1 MKNKILALSILTLI
15 TFAGF
20 LPGACDSDSGI
31 SNIDLRFQV
40 LFPDEFSESLAPGAV
55 VTLTSIERGD
65 EQNLTSDENGL
76 VLFEGLIPGRY
87 DARAEI
93 TLSAEEM
100 LTLAGY
106 AEEVTLS
113 TSLSNQ
119 NFTTEPDSPVELAL
133 RTSALG
139 NFVIKEVYYTGSRL
153 PDGGN
158 FFNDQFHEIFNNS
171 NEVLYA
177 DGLYIADIY
186 GPAGQINPTTEPTPF
201 QWDQE
206 HIYLNS
212 IWRVPGSGTDHPIQP
227 GESFIIAQTA
237 QDHRDNP
244 DLNPN
249 SPVNLGDADFETY
262 NQRDDDRDID
272 NPNVTNMERIYF
284 TGGFTW
290 LVPVFGPAIV
300 IFRVDDIDALEQVP
314 IPDFPPEFPPRIKL
328 PIDHVI
334 DAFEALQNPQSGDFK
349 RIPLDLD
356 AGFVSASGTY
366 TSESARRKTDRIVD
380 GRRIL
385 RNTNNTSED
394 FEIITPPTPRSFE

>member
-15 TFAGF
+15 AFAGF

-40 LFPDEFSESLAPGAV
+40 LFPDEFSESFAPEAV
-55 VTLTSIERGD
+55 VTLTSVERGD

-87 DARAEI
+87 DVRAEV

-106 AEEVTLS
+106 AEEATLS

-133 RTSALG
+133 RASALG
-139 NFVIKEVYYTGSRL
+139 NFVIKEVYYTGSKN
-153 PDGGN
+153 PAGGN
-158 FFNDQFHEIFNNS
+158 YFNDQFHEIFNNS

-177 DGLYIADIY
+177 DGLYIADIF
-186 GPAGQINPTTEPTPF
+186 GPSGQINPNTQPTPF
-201 QWDQE
+201 QADQD
-206 HIYLNS
+206 HVYLNS
-212 IWRVPGSGTDHPIQP
+212 VWRVPGSGTDHPIQP

-237 QDHRDNP
+237 QDHRNNP

-300 IFRVDDIDALEQVP
+300 IFRVDDFDALEQVP
-314 IPDFPPEFPPRIKL
+314 IPDFPPQIPPRIKL
-328 PIDHVI
+328 PIDQVI

-349 RIPLDLD
+349 RIPLALD

-385 RNTNNTSED
+385 RNTGNTTED
-394 FEIITPPTPRSFE
+394 FEIITPPTPGSFD